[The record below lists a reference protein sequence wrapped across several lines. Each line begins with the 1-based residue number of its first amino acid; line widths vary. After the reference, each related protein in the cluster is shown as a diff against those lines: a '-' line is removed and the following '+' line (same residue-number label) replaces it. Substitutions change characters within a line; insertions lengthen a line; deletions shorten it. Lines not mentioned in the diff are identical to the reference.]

1 MVLRFP
7 VLLAGTLLAA
17 TGAAVTA
24 AAPTVGPAHTKYR
37 MIEQRKL
44 PPGSSVYFPVQ
55 ELNDWMRDEESFWIP
70 TGVRHVRFEFGPN
83 RVIVRGEVDFA
94 KAVHASSQGG
104 TESMVAALVGRML
117 SGERPVE
124 VTARIA
130 SENGRA
136 RVDLDRILVSGV
148 PLEGPALDLLV
159 QNYLRPAFPEAHV
172 AEWFNFDFQVD
183 RLAVSV
189 SGAQVYLAAP
199 AVATKPLRP

>member
-1 MVLRFP
+1 
-7 VLLAGTLLAA
+7 
-17 TGAAVTA
+17 
-24 AAPTVGPAHTKYR
+24 
-37 MIEQRKL
+37 
-44 PPGSSVYFPVQ
+44 
-55 ELNDWMRDEESFWIP
+55 
-70 TGVRHVRFEFGPN
+70 
-83 RVIVRGEVDFA
+83 
-94 KAVHASSQGG
+94 
-104 TESMVAALVGRML
+104 MVAALVGRML